1 MLPILDR
8 LYWPTWV
15 INTALTGILAGFM
28 ISHSIMFG
36 QFLSWFVASGK
47 SDLLHQTYT
56 VFRGETPWNNI
67 YDIPLLLQLIVGL
80 VFVGISLGLRRRSLF
95 AVAAGAA
102 TVWVS
107 ILFLAFRVGV
117 AEDAVL
123 SGSADGGMAQYFL
136 RINIP
141 LHSTFAVIYSA
152 SFLVLLTFPILK
164 REMRQVVP
172 MAPAM

>member
-1 MLPILDR
+1 
-8 LYWPTWV
+8 
-15 INTALTGILAGFM
+15 M

-36 QFLSWFVASGK
+36 QFLSWFVASAK
-47 SDLLHQTYT
+47 LDLLHQTYT
-56 VFRGETPWNNI
+56 VFRGATPWNNI
-67 YDIPLLLQLIVGL
+67 YDLPLLLQLIVGL
-80 VFVGISLGLRRRSLF
+80 AFVGISVALRRRPLA

-107 ILFLAFRVGV
+107 ILFLSFRVGA

-123 SGSADGGMAQYFL
+123 SGSADSEMAQYFL

-152 SFLVLLTFPILK
+152 SLLALLIFPLLK
-164 REMRQVVP
+164 RP
-172 MAPAM
+172 